1 VRFAP
6 NANSGI
12 FISELDGAN
21 AEGNFRFNAT
31 TVQRF
36 NE

>member
-1 VRFAP
+1 MRFAP

-12 FISELDGAN
+12 FI
-21 AEGNFRFNAT
+21 AEPDSGKRIEPT
-31 TVQRF
+31 STVQQF

>member
-1 VRFAP
+1 MRFAP

-12 FISELDGAN
+12 FI
-21 AEGNFRFNAT
+21 AEPDSAKRIEPT
-31 TVQRF
+31 STLSTVQQF